1 MKAGNV
7 ILVIVLLLIVGVV
20 TADRM
25 YVSKFTERFKEI
37 EKQRIITSNKLATA
51 KIVHENLYHV
61 RDLVLRNMILK
72 EVNDTVNFETEL
84 FQFLTTCINDLKL
97 KLIEVSPGRPS
108 KKDRVETLIYDV
120 EIEGD
125 FFNFGELC
133 AKLENSRRIISL
145 KTYSV
150 VLAEKDKGKRKNN
163 KLNKNNRIRVKM
175 GLETYLID
183 KYVAPKQVVVNK

>member
-1 MKAGNV
+1 MKGGN
-7 ILVIVLLLIVGVV
+7 IIMVIVLLLTVGVI

-37 EKQRIITSNKLATA
+37 EKKRIITSNKLATA

-61 RDLVLRNMILK
+61 RDLVMRNMILTG
-72 EVNDTVNFETEL
+72 VNDSVNFESDL
-84 FQFLTTCINDLKL
+84 FQYLTTCVNDLKL

-108 KKDRVETLIYDV
+108 KKDRVETVIYDV

-150 VLAEKDKGKRKNN
+150 VLADKNSKKEKGTD
-163 KLNKNNRIRVKM
+163 KNNRIRVKM

-183 KYVAPKQVVVNK
+183 KYVAPQTVAVKN

>member
-1 MKAGNV
+1 MKLGN
-7 ILVIVLLLIVGVV
+7 IMLIIVLLLGIGMFTV
-20 TADRM
+20 DRM

-37 EKQRIITSNKLATA
+37 EKKRIITSNKLATA
-51 KIVHENLYHV
+51 KIVHENLHHV
-61 RDLVLRNMILK
+61 RDLVVKNMIL
-72 EVNDTVNFETEL
+72 EGVNDTINFETEL

-97 KLIEVSPGRPS
+97 KLIEVSPGRPI
-108 KKDRVETLIYDV
+108 KKDRVETVVYDV

-150 VLAEKDKGKRKNN
+150 VLADKGKKKRQNS
-163 KLNKNNRIRVKM
+163 KNNRIRVTM

-183 KYVAPKQVVVNK
+183 KHVPKVVQVVQN

>member
-1 MKAGNV
+1 MKGGNV
-7 ILVIVLLLIVGVV
+7 ILVIVLLLTVGVI
-20 TADRM
+20 TADRI

-37 EKQRIITSNKLATA
+37 EKKRIITSNKLATA
-51 KIVHENLYHV
+51 KIVHENLFHV
-61 RDLVLRNMILK
+61 RDLVYRNMMLK
-72 EVNDTVNFETEL
+72 GVNDTVNFETEL
-84 FQFLTTCINDLKL
+84 FQFLTTCIGDLKL

-108 KKDRVETLIYDV
+108 KKDRVETVIYDV

-150 VLAEKDKGKRKNN
+150 VLADKKSKVKNN
-163 KLNKNNRIRVKM
+163 KNKNNRIRVNM

-183 KYVAPKQVVVNK
+183 KYVAPQTVSVKN

>member
-1 MKAGNV
+1 MKGGNI
-7 ILVIVLLLIVGVV
+7 ILVIVLLLSVGVI

-37 EKQRIITSNKLATA
+37 EKKRIVTSNKLATA
-51 KIVHENLYHV
+51 KIVQENLYHV
-61 RDLVLRNMILK
+61 RDLVFRNMILK
-72 EVNDTVNFETEL
+72 GVNDTVNFETEL
-84 FQFLTTCINDLKL
+84 FEFLTTCINDLKL
-97 KLIEVSPGRPS
+97 KLIEVSPGRPA
-108 KKDRVETLIYDV
+108 KKDRVETIIYDV

-125 FFNFGELC
+125 FFTFGELC

-150 VLAEKDKGKRKNN
+150 VLVDKKKKVNN
-163 KLNKNNRIRVKM
+163 RNKNNRIRIKM

-183 KYVAPKQVVVNK
+183 KYVAPQQTVSVKK

>member
-1 MKAGNV
+1 MKGGN
-7 ILVIVLLLIVGVV
+7 IIMIIVLLLTVGVI
-20 TADRM
+20 TADRV
-25 YVSKFTERFKEI
+25 YVSKFTERFKDV
-37 EKQRIITSNKLATA
+37 EKKRIVTSNKLATA
-51 KIVHENLYHV
+51 KIVHENLFHV
-61 RDLVLRNMILK
+61 RELVVRNMILQN
-72 EVNDTVNFETEL
+72 VNDSVNFESEL

-108 KKDRVETLIYDV
+108 KKDRVETIIYDV

-150 VLAEKDKGKRKNN
+150 VLADKRSKIKEN
-163 KLNKNNRIRVKM
+163 KNKNNRIRVKM
-175 GLETYLID
+175 GLETYMID
-183 KYVAPKQVVVNK
+183 KYVAPQIASVEN

>member
-1 MKAGNV
+1 MKGGNV
-7 ILVIVLLLIVGVV
+7 ILVIVLLLTVGVI

-37 EKQRIITSNKLATA
+37 EKKRIVTSNKLATA
-51 KIVHENLYHV
+51 KIVHENLFHV
-61 RDLVLRNMILK
+61 RDLVLRNMILQG
-72 EVNDTVNFETEL
+72 VNDTVNFETDL
-84 FQFLTTCINDLKL
+84 FQFITTCIGDLKL

-108 KKDRVETLIYDV
+108 KKDRVETVIYDV

-150 VLAEKDKGKRKNN
+150 VIANN
-163 KLNKNNRIRVKM
+163 SNKVRINGNNNRIRVKM

-183 KYVAPKQVVVNK
+183 KYVAPQTVSVQK